1 MRPKALKWLDDIRR
15 SAEFILAATRS
26 KVLTDYREDPLLRAA
41 VERHFEIIGEA
52 MGRLARDDPETAELI
67 PDYPRIIA
75 FRNVLIHGYD
85 LVDHAEVWNVVRGH
99 LPRLLEQV
107 RAVLAQAPSEDA

>member
-1 MRPKALKWLDDIRR
+1 MQRKAPKWLDDIRR
-15 SAEFILAATRS
+15 SAEFILAATDGKS
-26 KVLTDYREDPLLRAA
+26 VADYQGDALLRAA

-52 MGRLARDDPETAELI
+52 MGRLARDGPETVQLI

-85 LVDHAEVWNVVRGH
+85 LVDHAEVWNVVREH
-99 LPRLLEQV
+99 LPQLLEQV
-107 RAVLAQAPSEDA
+107 RSLLAQAPPEDG